1 MNMICVPLDIRPY
14 NYDFLI
20 SLASMDSKLSLK
32 MPAKDILGYKKQPA
46 SHQAVDEFINS
57 HCADAD
63 ALIISLDMYLYG
75 GLFPARIHQMELSEL
90 TARLNKI
97 KSLKERYPSLK
108 IYASSLVL
116 RTPKYNSSEEEPD
129 YYARIGHS
137 IFQVGYLSDKE
148 KRVGL
153 SEDEKVELRA
163 HHSAI
168 DSASFDD
175 WLSRRSKNLL
185 LIEKAIE
192 LVDEKILEQLIIPLD
207 DTAEFGFTM
216 QDQVRIYEKVSLL
229 GVQDRVFVHPG
240 TDESGCTL
248 LTKAYLSLKEQ
259 DFLAT
264 TFYSNELFKH
274 FIPNYED
281 RPFVH
286 SLRSHAAASG
296 LTLVDNDV
304 SLPVLAINGCG
315 EIMQEAFDI
324 SYGYNLQTGARKPTY
339 KNITYYTHRDLGS
352 YAKHIAAR
360 AARVPVVVIDVAM
373 SNGGETE
380 LVRALDKA
388 GALDVIKGYAGWN
401 TTCNSLGTG
410 SAHLVFS
417 TLGDNAD
424 AIERFYKERLISDW
438 AYQTEVR
445 FPVQFE
451 YLPSI
456 GLSYSSFAEKESSV
470 FDKIKTEIEN
480 TWQENIKHSFNG
492 CCPAITS
499 ISAPFQRMS
508 GLHFTVA

>member
-1 MNMICVPLDIRPY
+1 MNIIGIPLDIIPY
-14 NYDFLI
+14 NYDFLV
-20 SLASMDSKLSLK
+20 SLVSMDNNVSLK
-32 MPAKDILGYKKQPA
+32 MPEKAVLGYKKQPA
-46 SHQAVDEFINS
+46 EHQAIDEFLKG

-75 GLFPARIHQMELSEL
+75 GLFPARIHQMELTEL
-90 TARLNKI
+90 TARLNTLKT
-97 KSLKERYPSLK
+97 LKENYPALK

-129 YYARIGHS
+129 YYAHFGHS

-153 SEDEKVELRA
+153 SEDEKAQLFA
-163 HHSAI
+163 HRSAI
-168 DSASFDD
+168 DSAAFDD
-175 WLSRRSKNLL
+175 WMLRRSKNLQ

-192 LVDEKILEQLIIPLD
+192 FVDEEVIEQLIIPLD
-207 DTAEFGFTM
+207 DTAQFGFTM
-216 QDQVRIYEKVSLL
+216 QDLERIYEKISLL

-248 LTKAYLSLKEQ
+248 LTKAYLSMRGQ
-259 DFLAT
+259 AFFAT
-264 TFYSNELFKH
+264 TYYSNELFKSY
-274 FIPNYED
+274 IPNYED

-296 LTLVDNDV
+296 ITLVDDDV

-324 SYGYNLQTGARKPTY
+324 SYGLNLHTGTRKPKY
-339 KNITYYTHRDLGS
+339 KNITYFTHRNLAT
-352 YAKHIAAR
+352 YAKEIASR
-360 AARVPVVVIDVAM
+360 ALQVPVVVIDVAM

-380 LVRALDKA
+380 LIRALDKA
-388 GALDVIKGYAGWN
+388 GALDAIKGYAGWN

-410 SAHLVFS
+410 IANLVFS

-424 AIERFYKERLISDW
+424 AIEHFLKERLVSDW

-445 FPVQFE
+445 FPVQYE
-451 YLPSI
+451 YLASI
-456 GLSYSSFAEKESSV
+456 GLSYDSFEEKESMV
-470 FDKIKTEIEN
+470 FEKIKSEIE
-480 TWQENIKHSFNG
+480 TVWKENVKNSVNL
-492 CCPAITS
+492 CCPVISS
-499 ISAPFQRMS
+499 ISAPFRRMS
-508 GLHFTVA
+508 GLHITLS